1 MVKTVGLALG
11 SGGARG
17 WAHIGVIRALEE
29 ADITIGA
36 IAGASIGALVGA
48 VHAAGELDELE
59 AIVRDLDWRSIVS
72 YFDLVF
78 PTSGL
83 LDGNKVY
90 ELLSDH
96 LQTLCIEEVAIPFC
110 CIATDLTTGKEVCID
125 QGPMVDA
132 VRASISIPGIFTPF
146 QRGKQHLGDGGIVNP
161 VPVDAVRRL
170 GADVVLAVN
179 LNRAEGKAVLETA
192 IAAAEAASPQSGDVS
207 VPDALD
213 ASDALNVLDAPDASG
228 ASADSLEGQSA
239 PKSLL
244 TAPSFALSD
253 QASTLISRLRSRY
266 ETMQEVLKTKLE
278 EWLPDE
284 KSGPNIFDVIGTSLN
299 VMEQRVT
306 QSQLAQHP
314 PDLLLE
320 PPLQDYSIFDF
331 HQAADIIQMGYDCT
345 QEILPD
351 LKKQLE

>member
-48 VHAAGELDELE
+48 VYAAGELDELE

-90 ELLSDH
+90 ELLSDR
-96 LQTLCIEEVAIPFC
+96 LQSLCIEEAAMPFC
-110 CIATDLTTGKEVCID
+110 CIATDLATGKEVCID

-146 QRGKQHLGDGGIVNP
+146 QKGDKYLGDGGIVNP

-170 GADVVLAVN
+170 GPEVVLAVN
-179 LNRAEGKAVLETA
+179 LNRAEGAVTPEATIATVESTPSQSQDSSDLET
-192 IAAAEAASPQSGDVS
+192 S
-207 VPDALD
+207 
-213 ASDALNVLDAPDASG
+213 DAPDASE
-228 ASADSLEGQSA
+228 ADALDPPEGQAAAQS
-239 PKSLL
+239 PL
-244 TAPSFALSD
+244 TAPGLVISE
-253 QASTLISRLRSRY
+253 QASTLINRLRSRY
-266 ETMQEVLKTKLE
+266 ETMQEVLQNKLE
-278 EWLPDE
+278 GWLPEE

-306 QSQLAQHP
+306 QSQLAQYP

-320 PPLQDYSIFDF
+320 PPLQGYSIFDF

-345 QEILPD
+345 QQILPD
-351 LKKQLE
+351 LKKRLE